1 MAETATLSVT
11 RGRLGLSWPLLLAI
25 FGFAMTLAT
34 GPRVLADPDILW
46 QVVTGNWI
54 LAHGAVPHADP
65 FSYTMAGAPWV
76 AHEWL
81 ADALLGAAYDAMGW
95 HGPALLAAVSTAA
108 ALALLTRA
116 LLRWMAPL
124 HAVLLA
130 MLAWLMLIPHLLA
143 RPHLFALP
151 LLVAWVAMLLRAR
164 ERNRAPALPFALLMV
179 VWGNLHGTF
188 LFGLGFAGL
197 MAGEALLSASA
208 HERRAVLRSWGAFLA
223 LSALAPLVSPN
234 GIEVYLLPLHL
245 LTMSYTLSMLIEWR
259 SPSFDVLQPL
269 ELWLLIALAGG
280 FALRLKLPLPR
291 LAILLLLVHSAL
303 AHWRHGEILGFVAPL
318 LLAPALGPQLT
329 RAFPGAASERLDHWM
344 LELARPA
351 SLLGIA
357 LAGAVLLAGTGLAA
371 TRPLQPPEA
380 YMPEAAVHAALESK
394 VPGPVLN
401 EYRFGG
407 YLIFAGIPTFVDG
420 RADMFG
426 DAFIERE
433 NKAITLLNDDLPTLL
448 SEYKIGWT
456 LMPAGS
462 RAAIL
467 LDHLP
472 GWRRLYADDIAVV
485 HVRTGATGAAS

>member
-1 MAETATLSVT
+1 VT
-11 RGRLGLSWPLLLAI
+11 RFRIGLSWPLLIAI
-25 FGFAMTLAT
+25 FGFAMTLAP
-34 GPRVLADPDILW
+34 GARVLADPDILW

-81 ADALLGAAYDAMGW
+81 ADALLALSYDAMGW
-95 HGPALLAAVSTAA
+95 HGPAALAALAAAA
-108 ALALLTRA
+108 ALGLLTRA
-116 LLRWMAPL
+116 LLRWMIPI

-130 MLAWLMLIPHLLA
+130 VLAWLMLLPHLLA
-143 RPHLFALP
+143 RPHLLALP

-164 ERNRAPALPFALLMV
+164 EQDRAPALPFALLMV
-179 VWGNLHGTF
+179 LWANLHGTF

-197 MAGEALLSASA
+197 MAGEAVLSATGA
-208 HERRAVLRSWGAFLA
+208 RERWTVARSWGAFLA
-223 LSALAPLVSPN
+223 LSALAPLLSPN
-234 GIEVYLLPLHL
+234 GLEVYLLPLHL
-245 LTMSYTLSMLIEWR
+245 LSMSYTLSMLIEWR
-259 SPSFDVLQPL
+259 SPSFDIPQPL
-269 ELWLLIALAGG
+269 ELWLLIALAAG
-280 FALRLKLPLPR
+280 FALRLKLPLSR

-303 AHWRHGEILGFVAPL
+303 THWRHGELLGFVAPL
-318 LLAPALGPQLT
+318 LLAPALGPQLMH
-329 RAFPGAASERLDHWM
+329 AFAGAASERLDRWM
-344 LELARPA
+344 LDLARPA
-351 SLLGIA
+351 SLGGMV
-357 LAGAVLLAGTGLAA
+357 LAGALLLAGAGLAA

-380 YMPEAAVHAALESK
+380 YMPEAAVHAAIESR
-394 VPGPVLN
+394 VSGPVLN

-433 NKAITLLNDDLPTLL
+433 NKAITLIDDDLPALL
-448 SEYKIGWT
+448 HHYKIGWT

-467 LDHLP
+467 LDHLA

-485 HVRTGATGAAS
+485 HVRAETPQPR